1 MKNITERQTFFLV
14 ITIIFVG
21 LILSSC
27 KKYPENNL
35 WFKAPKNA
43 MLGKWKLELLTVNGT
58 DSTSYDDVKMYVEEG
73 IELFDEDIKFKEQY
87 EGGWKLDQK
96 KKNVTINS
104 ASYDQGKLFVPQ
116 KNLFRDNQ
124 TWKIEKLSKSAFWLS
139 VTNGGS
145 TYEIRFKN

>member
-1 MKNITERQTFFLV
+1 LKKKFIHTSFL
-14 ITIIFVG
+14 FAA
-21 LILSSC
+21 LLALFSSC

-73 IELFDEDIKFKEQY
+73 IELLDEDIKFKEQY

-96 KKNVTINS
+96 KKNVSINS

-124 TWKIEKLSKSAFWLS
+124 TWKIEKLSKGAFWLS

-145 TYEIRFKN
+145 KYEIRFKN

>member
-1 MKNITERQTFFLV
+1 MKKKFTQASFLFAV
-14 ITIIFVG
+14 LFALFI
-21 LILSSC
+21 SC

-43 MLGKWKLELLTVNGT
+43 MLGKWKLELIKVNGI

-73 IELFDEDIKFKEQY
+73 IELLDEDIKFKEQY
-87 EGGWKLDQK
+87 EGEWKLDKK

-124 TWKIEKLSKSAFWLS
+124 TWTIEKLSKGAFWLS
-139 VTNGGS
+139 VTNGS
-145 TYEIRFKN
+145 SKYEIRFKN